1 MSILAVLIDF
11 CFFMFDLISIFCL
24 WFLYSLP
31 LKKDCNTSRAYTEYM
46 YVLDLYF
53 ALWLFEARICLFT
66 MHAAIAYIVRILYN
80 AQSELIKLAIIISSP
95 VCIYT
100 KTQFVCASGKEWCMQ
115 MCMSVI
121 ISRVFRIC
129 CVFRCICR
137 HTRYTAFNQW
147 TLCCYVIGVHINI
160 NCAVIQTA
168 WSPVY
173 MQCAEEKEKRKNKEW
188 RGKAWNR
195 RQNCYLPSCLRQLE

>member
-1 MSILAVLIDF
+1 MQPSP
-11 CFFMFDLISIFCL
+11 S
-24 WFLYSLP
+24 
-31 LKKDCNTSRAYTEYM
+31 
-46 YVLDLYF
+46 
-53 ALWLFEARICLFT
+53 
-66 MHAAIAYIVRILYN
+66 IVRILYN

-137 HTRYTAFNQW
+137 HTRYTAFKQW

-173 MQCAEEKEKRKNKEW
+173 MQCAEEKEKRKHKEW

-195 RQNCYLPSCLRQLE
+195 RQNCNGCRVSNFLGLPFFCFFLLSHCIVYLSFKYIGCFLMIAEAWAPCVKLQVVATH